1 MPDHTN
7 SDGSL
12 STPETPAS
20 APSTA
25 GGLLKA
31 ARQQAGVH
39 LAVLSVNLKVP
50 VRQLEALEADQ
61 HPADQ
66 SPVFARA
73 LAASVCRQLRID
85 PAPILALMPMA
96 ANYLEPHG
104 AVRHA
109 YAAPADLGRVRR
121 SSADVPAKAWWA
133 AAGMLVLIAALIWV
147 PHPSQWAWLAAVSA
161 AVASPE
167 PAPETQAPA
176 LTTVTEVMTPNAQ
189 TVTDPS
195 QAAGQGS
202 PSPLP
207 SVTPA
212 TPGMPVPAA
221 VSVAPAVAPEPAKAV
236 TPAAAMPA
244 PELVF
249 TALNTS
255 WIEVRDSQN
264 QLLWN
269 GVLNAGEAKRLQTPQ
284 AVSVVVGRAD
294 AIQVS
299 FKGQAVDMKP
309 HTKVNVARFEVK
321 P

>member
-1 MPDHTN
+1 MPDNTH
-7 SDGSL
+7 SDDGL
-12 STPETPAS
+12 STPDSTGS

-31 ARQQAGVH
+31 ARQLAGVH
-39 LAVLSVNLKVP
+39 LAVLSANLKVP

-61 HPADQ
+61 YPVGQ

-85 PAPILALMPMA
+85 PAPILALMPMS

-109 YAAPADLGRVRR
+109 DIAPADLGRVRR

-133 AAGMLVLIAALIWV
+133 AAGMLVLTAALIWV
-147 PHPSQWAWLAAVSA
+147 PHPSQWAWLEALTG
-161 AVASPE
+161 AVASPA
-167 PAPETQAPA
+167 PAP
-176 LTTVTEVMTPNAQ
+176 TTVTELMPPSAQ
-189 TVTDPS
+189 LVTDPS
-195 QAAGQGS
+195 QAAGQADS
-202 PSPLP
+202 LPLP
-207 SVTPA
+207 TVM
-212 TPGMPVPAA
+212 PGMPGMPTAA
-221 VSVAPAVAPEPAKAV
+221 PSS
-236 TPAAAMPA
+236 AAAAEPA

-255 WIEVRDSQN
+255 WVEVRDSQN

-269 GVLNAGEAKRLQTPQ
+269 GVLNAGDAKRLEVSQS
-284 AVSVVVGRAD
+284 VSVVLGRAD

-299 FKGQAVDMKP
+299 FKGQPVDLKP

>member
-1 MPDHTN
+1 MPDNTN

-12 STPETPAS
+12 LSPEGAVR

-31 ARQQAGVH
+31 ARQLAGVH

-61 HPADQ
+61 YLADQ

-85 PAPILALMPMA
+85 PSPILALMPLS

-109 YAAPADLGRVRR
+109 YVAPADLGRVQR
-121 SSADVPAKAWWA
+121 SSVDVPDKAWWA
-133 AAGMLVLIAALIWV
+133 AVGMLVLIAALIWA
-147 PHPSQWAWLAAVSA
+147 PHPSQWTWLEAVMA
-161 AVASPE
+161 AVASSE
-167 PAPETQAPA
+167 PASETPGPAPA
-176 LTTVTEVMTPNAQ
+176 TVTEVMPPNAQ

-195 QAAGQGS
+195 RAVGQGG
-202 PSPLP
+202 PSALP
-207 SVTPA
+207 SEAFA
-212 TPGMPVPAA
+212 TTGIPVAA
-221 VSVAPAVAPEPAKAV
+221 TVFSPPVVAPEPAKAV
-236 TPAAAMPA
+236 TTPAALSA

-249 TALNTS
+249 TALSTS
-255 WIEVRDSQN
+255 WIEVRDGQN

-269 GVLNAGEAKRLQTPQ
+269 GVLNAGDAKRLPAPQ
-284 AVSVVVGRAD
+284 MVSVVVGRAD

-299 FKGQAVDMKP
+299 FRGQAVDMKP
-309 HTKVNVARFEVK
+309 YTKLNVARFEVK